1 MSPFALLASLGT
13 AALLAAAPEGAAP
26 VRTAKITILST
37 MLADRGI
44 GEWGFSALVD
54 VDGKRL
60 LFDTGAEPDTVLRNA
75 QTLGVDLSEV
85 TDVLLSHSHGD
96 HTGGLATLRKALAT
110 KNARALTRVHV
121 GKGFFTPRT
130 RGGKPYNPLAAE
142 KGNLEAAGVQF
153 IEHPDPAEL
162 LPGVWFTGPV
172 PRVHP
177 EHNYPKDVL
186 IQSAS
191 GPVTDIVAEDSS
203 LVLDTKDG
211 LVVLTGCGHA
221 GVINTLEAAQKM
233 VRPAKVSTVVGGLH
247 LFSADDA
254 TLDWTAAQFRRFGVR
269 ELVGAHC
276 TGIESVYRL
285 RAQSGLDRR
294 TAVVGA
300 VGASW
305 ELGKGIDPGTI
316 AR

>member
-1 MSPFALLASLGT
+1 MPLLALATSLATALLS
-13 AALLAAAPEGAAP
+13 AAPEAAP
-26 VRTAKITILST
+26 PVRMAKVTILST

-44 GEWGFSALVD
+44 GEWGFSALVE

-60 LFDTGAEPDTVLRNA
+60 LFDTGAEPETVLRNA
-75 QTLGVDLSEV
+75 QTLGVDLSDI
-85 TDVLLSHSHGD
+85 TDVVLSHSHFD
-96 HTGGLATLRKALAT
+96 HVGGLATLRKAVAPR
-110 KNARALTRVHV
+110 NARALTRVHV

-130 RGGKPYNPLAAE
+130 LAGKPFNPLLASRAS
-142 KGNLEAAGVQF
+142 LEQAGIQF
-153 IEHPDPAEL
+153 IEHAGPAEL

-172 PRVHP
+172 PRIHP
-177 EHNYPKDVL
+177 EHNYPKDVM
-186 IQSAS
+186 IESPT
-191 GPVTDIVAEDSS
+191 GPVTDPVSEDSS

-221 GVINTLEAAQKM
+221 GVINTLEAAQKV
-233 VRPAKVSTVVGGLH
+233 VRPAKVSTVLGGMH

-254 TLDWTAAQFRRFGVR
+254 TLEWTATQLRRFGVR

-276 TGIESVYRL
+276 TGIEAVYRL
-285 RAQSGLDRR
+285 RTQAGLDRR

-305 ELGKGIDPGTI
+305 ELGKGIDAGRL